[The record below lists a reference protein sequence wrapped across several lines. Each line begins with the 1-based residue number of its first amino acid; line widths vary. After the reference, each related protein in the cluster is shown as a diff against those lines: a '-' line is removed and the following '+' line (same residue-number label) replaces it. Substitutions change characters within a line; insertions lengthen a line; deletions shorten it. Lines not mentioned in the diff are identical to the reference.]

1 MVDEEFIQKTYDTT
15 AEKTHLI
22 DSVLIFLIDEQVF
35 YKQGGYHRKTMVF
48 LDLVIGRQIIPMV
61 IQIIQETSDEFFD
74 VMMFDV
80 IVFFHETL
88 LGILDEINHFLI

>member
-1 MVDEEFIQKTYDTT
+1 
-15 AEKTHLI
+15 
-22 DSVLIFLIDEQVF
+22 
-35 YKQGGYHRKTMVF
+35 MVF
-48 LDLVIGRQIIPMV
+48 LDLVIDRQIIPMV

>member
-1 MVDEEFIQKTYDTT
+1 MTPPQK
-15 AEKTHLI
+15 KTHLI
-22 DSVLIFLIDEQVF
+22 DSFLIFLIDEQVF
-35 YKQGGYHRKTMVF
+35 YKQGGYNRKTMVF
-48 LDLVIGRQIIPMV
+48 LDLVIGR
-61 IQIIQETSDEFFD
+61 QIIQETSDEFFD

>member
-1 MVDEEFIQKTYDTT
+1 MTPPQK
-15 AEKTHLI
+15 KTHLI
-22 DSVLIFLIDEQVF
+22 DSFLIFLIDEQVF

-48 LDLVIGRQIIPMV
+48 LDLVIGR
-61 IQIIQETSDEFFD
+61 QIIQETSDEFFD